1 MLLWAL
7 SSDWM
12 PEVFFLRLVFLSGH
26 NKSNFFLKPL
36 KHGVNRQKSRRKSG
50 TQQNPACP
58 SANLLTYKHSSH
70 FLPLSPEPLAL
81 CWRTNSA
88 GCCTGVVTPA
98 ISILFH
104 TAVQQHVVLGFQC
117 SYVSVCEENTFFFPK
132 LMFNRSAC
140 KEDLRYFFGPYII
153 DFDF

>member
-50 TQQNPACP
+50 PQQNPACP
-58 SANLLTYKHSSH
+58 SANLLTHKHSSH
-70 FLPLSPEPLAL
+70 FLPPSPEPLAL
-81 CWRTNSA
+81 CWSTNSA
-88 GCCTGVVTPA
+88 GCSTGVVTSA

-104 TAVQQHVVLGFQC
+104 TAAQQHVVLGFSKC
-117 SYVSVCEENTFFFPK
+117 SYVSVCEENTFFK
-132 LMFNRSAC
+132 LMFNRSEC
-140 KEDLRYFFGPYII
+140 KEDLRYFMEPI
-153 DFDF
+153 